1 MGAGVFYTKNFSAE
15 NSESLSWSLGL
26 HAEVFDAELFA
37 LEKAFKLAFN
47 KIFFFTK
54 DIWIFSD
61 SQAAI
66 QRLQKSSLKTG
77 QSHVLAIENWIEKIK
92 TKHQIDI
99 HLSWVPGH
107 MNITGNELADQTAK
121 KEAELQQTNTESV
134 VSLSFIKRK
143 IKESA
148 LLEWQEEYAK
158 IKKGKFYSQFD
169 SFPRWKT
176 YKKTVKKKVWSAFM
190 QLKLGH
196 GYFKSYLVRLPD
208 YTTDRCYVCGT
219 RENSEHLIL
228 HCKATQAIREEL
240 KQEFDIKKFSLKNLF
255 NVKIEQ
261 EFLFKFLEKTQ
272 ISTRNWLLQQVSLET
287 EDEE

>member
-1 MGAGVFYTKNFSAE
+1 
-15 NSESLSWSLGL
+15 
-26 HAEVFDAELFA
+26 
-37 LEKAFKLAFN
+37 
-47 KIFFFTK
+47 
-54 DIWIFSD
+54 
-61 SQAAI
+61 
-66 QRLQKSSLKTG
+66 
-77 QSHVLAIENWIEKIK
+77 
-92 TKHQIDI
+92 
-99 HLSWVPGH
+99 
-107 MNITGNELADQTAK
+107 MNITGNELADQAAK
-121 KEAELQQTNTESV
+121 KGAELQQTNTESV

-158 IKKGKFYSQFD
+158 IKKDKFYSQFD
-169 SFPRWKT
+169 SFFRWKT
-176 YKKTVKKKVWSAFM
+176 YKKTVKKKVWSVFM

-208 YTTDRCYVCGT
+208 YTTDRCYVCST
-219 RENSEHLIL
+219 REDSEHLIL

-240 KQEFDIKKFSLKNLF
+240 KQEFDIKKFFLKNLF

-261 EFLFKFLEKTQ
+261 EFFFKFLKKTQ